1 MKFTGSNFNLIPIQ
15 SWETGAFCQR
25 ENTPV
30 FVFDFTGCGTVEIL
44 RRNTNTLVCFF
55 RDKDAHLRVYP
66 TFIPIVL
73 KTDFD
78 PLWLSFE
85 YFKCFTKEHYIN
97 HFTAVCRF
105 CSHRGRREE
114 SKCIMGCAHNS
125 KIGQGAQV
133 VSNPHN
139 IYTQKSP
146 DNSRLPG
153 LPWFIFCLQSLNDYC

>member
-1 MKFTGSNFNLIPIQ
+1 MKCTGSNFNFIPLQ
-15 SWETGAFCQR
+15 SWEASAFCQR
-25 ENTPV
+25 VLTAV
-30 FVFDFTGCGTVEIL
+30 FVLDFTRCGTVEIL
-44 RRNTNTLVCFF
+44 RCSTYTLVFFF
-55 RDKDAHLRVYP
+55 RDKGAHLRVYP

-78 PLWLSFE
+78 PLGLSLE
-85 YFKCFTKEHYIN
+85 YFECFAKEHYIN
-97 HFTAVCRF
+97 HFTSVCRF
-105 CSHRGRREE
+105 CSHWGRREE

-146 DNSRLPG
+146 DNARLPG
-153 LPWFIFCLQSLNDYC
+153 LPRFIVFLTVAQ